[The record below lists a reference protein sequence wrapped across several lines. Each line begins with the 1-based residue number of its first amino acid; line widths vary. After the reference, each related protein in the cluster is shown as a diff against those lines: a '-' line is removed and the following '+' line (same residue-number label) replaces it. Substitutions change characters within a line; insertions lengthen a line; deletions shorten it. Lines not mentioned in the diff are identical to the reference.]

1 MTDIV
6 GMDASVSSRIDL
18 MRIVPVS
25 GIVRVPFDQQTNLFR
40 GAFGLSVWT
49 LCAHSPLL
57 VLFWMLWNRSGLTYY
72 PLFYFT
78 MPVLVIVIL
87 FASHNL
93 MGRLAPDLL
102 GALSGSRGGTER
114 MALPAQVGGHASYSP
129 QQR

>member
-1 MTDIV
+1 
-6 GMDASVSSRIDL
+6 MDASVSIDL

-25 GIVRVPFDQQTNLFR
+25 GIVFVRVPFDQQTSLFR

-49 LCAHSPLL
+49 LCAHSSLL

-87 FASHNL
+87 FASRNL

-102 GALSGSRGGTER
+102 GALAGSRGGTER